1 MLAARA
7 RELSLCVYCP
17 KLCRSECPVSNAEP
31 RESLTPW
38 GKMSAMYFVADQHV
52 QADPSFTNLAWACT
66 GCEACKNSCDHKN
79 PVADTLGLA
88 RAAIFAA
95 GKAPPAAAR
104 VAKLY
109 AERKAELGQ
118 RVAQAKARHGLADN
132 ASVGIV
138 AGCTYLRRL
147 PDVADDVIA
156 AANLLAGPA
165 TLTSSCCGGAL
176 AMAGDAEGQRRELE
190 CLANEARGM
199 RLLVVGDPG
208 CAYAIK
214 KGAATHGIA
223 FEPRI
228 VTLVELAAT
237 HVTRLSPFTADG
249 APRDTPLFGPQRGVP
264 PHPTVSSARD
274 ASLWG
279 PPMFHDPCHLGRGL
293 GLVSEPRAILTRLYG
308 APPREMHKNR
318 EHTACSGGG
327 GLLPLTMPEVS
338 QEIAKGR
345 SQEAEGQLLVTACAQ
360 SLRAFRKAGARV
372 EDLATLIARGL
383 GKSHHAAKLAV

>member
-1 MLAARA
+1 MRPRTPTFKALPLLGERA

-38 GKMSAMYFVADQHV
+38 GKMSAMYFVADEHV
-52 QADPSFTNLAWACT
+52 PPDPSFTNLAWACT

-79 PVADTLGLA
+79 PVADTLGVA

-95 GKAPPAAAR
+95 GKAPAAAVR
-104 VAKLY
+104 VARLF

-118 RVAQAKARHGLADN
+118 RVAQAKARHGLPDAG
-132 ASVGIV
+132 AQVAVGIV

-147 PDVADDVIA
+147 PEIADDVIV
-156 AANLLAGPA
+156 AANELAGPA
-165 TLTSSCCGGAL
+165 TLMSSCCGGAL
-176 AMAGDAEGQRRELE
+176 AMAGDAEGQRQELVE
-190 CLANEARGM
+190 LAKETRGM

-214 KGAATHGIA
+214 KGAAAHGIA

-228 VTLVELAAT
+228 VTLVELAST
-237 HVTRLSPFTADG
+237 NVNRLSRLTSDVAGD
-249 APRDTPLFGPQRGVP
+249 PLLP
-264 PHPTVSSARD
+264 PV
-274 ASLWG
+274 
-279 PPMFHDPCHLGRGL
+279 FHDPCHLGRGL
-293 GLVSEPRAILTRLYG
+293 GLTSEPRAILTRLYG
-308 APPREMHKNR
+308 APPREMHENR

-345 SQEAEGQLLVTACAQ
+345 SREADGQLLVTACAQ
-360 SLRAFRKAGARV
+360 SLRSFRKAGAHA

-383 GKSHHAAKLAV
+383 RKSHHTASPAG

>member
-1 MLAARA
+1 MAERA

-38 GKMSAMYFVADQHV
+38 GKMSAMYFVADEHV
-52 QADPSFTNLAWACT
+52 EPDPSFTNLAWACT

-79 PVADTLGLA
+79 PVADTLDLA

-95 GKAPPAAAR
+95 GKAPAAAVR
-104 VAKLY
+104 VARLF

-118 RVAQAKARHGLADN
+118 RVAQAKARHGLPDTA
-132 ASVGIV
+132 AVAIV

-147 PDVADDVIA
+147 PEIADDVIA
-156 AANLLAGPA
+156 AANELAGPA
-165 TLTSSCCGGAL
+165 TLVSSCCGGAL
-176 AMAGDAEGQRRELE
+176 AMAGDMEGQRQELTA
-190 CLANEARGM
+190 LADETRGM

-223 FEPRI
+223 FDPRI
-228 VTLVELAAT
+228 VTLVELAST
-237 HVTRLSPFTADG
+237 NVTRLSPLTAD
-249 APRDTPLFGPQRGVP
+249 
-264 PHPTVSSARD
+264 SAQD
-274 ASLWG
+274 G
-279 PPMFHDPCHLGRGL
+279 PPVFHDPCHLGRGL
-293 GLVSEPRAILTRLYG
+293 GLTSEPRAILTRLFG
-308 APPREMHKNR
+308 APPREMPKNR

-327 GLLPLTMPEVS
+327 GLLPLTMPAVS
-338 QEIAKGR
+338 HDIAKGR
-345 SQEAEGQLLVTACAQ
+345 AQEAEGQLLVTACAQ
-360 SLRAFRKAGARV
+360 SLRSFRKAGARA

-383 GKSHHAAKLAV
+383 GKSRHAAVAHRAPTG